1 MMYTVIYVTTYIFSI
16 FFIKNF
22 MVGFFGT
29 SDKSMPVKLCAYLSY
44 PVIVCTLYLWV
55 NLPIVNLIGNLA
67 ALFIISL
74 LYKASMKRRITFCVF
89 LYAFMIVVESAVV
102 LLSDQ
107 ISHSPQSGYDYSD
120 PTGLIV
126 MALVWYFISL
136 VFRKLNKRQEHD
148 IVSREEWLVIFFIPA
163 ASVYIVIVIA
173 ITQNLHALQGVV
185 SVMIIFVINIVVF
198 YIYEKLMSAYNIEMS
213 RALVEREKRYYYE
226 QCSYME
232 KSADEL
238 RSFRHDI
245 SNHLISIH
253 ELIKNG
259 SPEAAER
266 YIMNIYDSGIATSM
280 LFSETGNIAIDSVLN
295 YKLTQAES
303 LGVRVRADISV
314 PEGLLMDP
322 TDITVITGNMLD
334 NAINALKKLDEQQR
348 ELMVHIYY
356 DRGRLFIIIKNSYD
370 GVIKKDKGELKTTN
384 TDRENHGIGLV
395 NVKNSLMKYD
405 GIIDFDYDERVF
417 SAAAMMYVEAVKK

>member
-1 MMYTVIYVTTYIFSI
+1 M
-16 FFIKNF
+16 
-22 MVGFFGT
+22 
-29 SDKSMPVKLCAYLSY
+29 
-44 PVIVCTLYLWV
+44 
-55 NLPIVNLIGNLA
+55 
-67 ALFIISL
+67 
-74 LYKASMKRRITFCVF
+74 
-89 LYAFMIVVESAVV
+89 
-102 LLSDQ
+102 
-107 ISHSPQSGYDYSD
+107 
-120 PTGLIV
+120 
-126 MALVWYFISL
+126 
-136 VFRKLNKRQEHD
+136 
-148 IVSREEWLVIFFIPA
+148 
-163 ASVYIVIVIA
+163 YIVIVIA